1 MRVSLA
7 QAPTDGGLSCLRMA
21 FAEQRV
27 HVGTEDLRNV
37 SGVGRDAPDQ
47 DTLIRTAQFFGFS
60 TKVIDVSQLIESGVA
75 ERSESVSMP
84 LVAQWGTADRRYFVL
99 VTRVG
104 PKSIEIIDPFV
115 GRRSLDFSEAR
126 EFLRGE
132 GFRVRAE
139 ANEPQRKSES
149 PESISRYFVSSR
161 NGTLF
166 LVLAG
171 LGLIVPGVIAP
182 GFVRVFVDDYLARG
196 DRDSQFAVLGGLTAM
211 LILTVTLS
219 AFQLIALRRLNTIA
233 VSHMGSRLMWHLL
246 RMPAWFL
253 TARDATSLGYRVQ
266 ITQQIAGVLSGEL
279 AVALMAVFTSVFF
292 LLVMFILSPIL
303 ALVSFFGFMTVV
315 LLILRVASERT
326 QVRQRQARE
335 KEVGA
340 NLIGTSIRVLDTLKA
355 TGNENIA
362 FDRSYSSLG
371 RLLSLGNSHLWAWMG
386 MIPIA
391 VTLFTT
397 VFVLTVGALLV
408 IIGSITQGTL
418 AAFFL
423 LLAGFLAPLVIL
435 VPSIDSFLSLRG
447 ALEQL
452 DDILLQKV
460 DPALSDPYVDGESE
474 ADLEVDVFDALAA
487 KPGVSEGDSAEVKE
501 GEDEEDAEVD
511 YLSLLVAK
519 GGRKRGLKSGG
530 GTGLVVDP
538 WAASLELTNITFGYS
553 RILPPLLSRIDLKI
567 SPGRV
572 VALVGASGSGK
583 STIGRLV
590 ASMYQPWEGSI
601 ALDGKALSTISQ
613 ETKAHEINFVN
624 QDVVIFQASIRENIS
639 MFNPDIPDRD
649 IVKAAKKALLH
660 DDIVARPGG
669 YESILQEDGKDLSG
683 GQRQRLGIA
692 RALVRNPRLL
702 VLDEAT
708 SSLDSRTEMEIVKNL
723 RAQGCTS
730 LVIAHRL
737 STVRDADEIIVMD
750 QGKIVERGT
759 HNSLAANDGP
769 YRKLMDS

>member
-1 MRVSLA
+1 M
-7 QAPTDGGLSCLRMA
+7 QP
-21 FAEQRV
+21 
-27 HVGTEDLRNV
+27 
-37 SGVGRDAPDQ
+37 
-47 DTLIRTAQFFGFS
+47 
-60 TKVIDVSQLIESGVA
+60 
-75 ERSESVSMP
+75 
-84 LVAQWGTADRRYFVL
+84 
-99 VTRVG
+99 
-104 PKSIEIIDPFV
+104 
-115 GRRSLDFSEAR
+115 
-126 EFLRGE
+126 
-132 GFRVRAE
+132 
-139 ANEPQRKSES
+139 
-149 PESISRYFVSSR
+149 
-161 NGTLF
+161 
-166 LVLAG
+166 
-171 LGLIVPGVIAP
+171 
-182 GFVRVFVDDYLARG
+182 
-196 DRDSQFAVLGGLTAM
+196 VLG
-211 LILTVTLS
+211 
-219 AFQLIALRRLNTIA
+219 N
-233 VSHMGSRLMWHLL
+233 
-246 RMPAWFL
+246 
-253 TARDATSLGYRVQ
+253 RVQ

-303 ALVSFFGFMTVV
+303 ALVSLFGFMTVV

-340 NLIGTSIRVLDTLKA
+340 NLIGTSFRVLDTLKA

-460 DPALSDPYVDGESE
+460 DPALSDPYVDGER
-474 ADLEVDVFDALAA
+474 EVDVAVDVSDALTA
-487 KPGVSEGDSAEVKE
+487 KPDVSERDSV
-501 GEDEEDAEVD
+501 EDEEDAEVD

-519 GGRKRGLKSGG
+519 GGRKRGSKSGG

-553 RILPPLLSRIDLKI
+553 RILPPLLSSIDLKI

-669 YESILQEDGKDLSG
+669 YESVLQEDGKDLSG

-750 QGKIVERGT
+750 HGKIVERGT